1 VSDLATGPRYKV
13 PFRRRREG
21 RTNYHVRYKLILSK
35 KPRLVVR
42 KSNGNMTVQL
52 VVAEL
57 SGDKTLLTITS
68 KELRDYGYALATGN
82 LPAAY
87 LTGLLFGKKMLALG
101 VSEAIADIGL
111 HASTKGGR
119 IYATIKGVVDAG
131 VNVPHSPEIFP
142 EDERIRGEHIKE
154 FKGSDIV
161 DQFEAAREKILR

>member
-1 VSDLATGPRYKV
+1 MATGPRYKV

-21 RTNYHVRYKLILSK
+21 VTNYHQRYRLILSK

-42 KSNGNMTVQL
+42 KSNGNMILQL
-52 VVAEL
+52 VVAEMA
-57 SGDKTLLTITS
+57 GDRTLMTVTS
-68 KELRDYGYALATGN
+68 KVLRDYGYTLGTGN

-101 VSEAIADIGL
+101 NSEAVADIGL

-119 IYATIKGVVDAG
+119 IYAAIKGVVDAG

-142 EDERIRGEHIKE
+142 DDERIRGEHIKAYR
-154 FKGSDIV
+154 GSEIV
-161 DQFEAAREKILR
+161 DQFEAVREKILR

>member
-1 VSDLATGPRYKV
+1 LATGPRYKV

-21 RTNYHVRYKLILSK
+21 KTNYHVRYKLILSK

-42 KSNGNMTVQL
+42 KSNGNMNLQL

-57 SGDKTLLTITS
+57 MGDKTLLTVTS
-68 KELRDYGYALATGN
+68 KEIKDYGYTMSTGN

-101 VSEAIADIGL
+101 ITQTIADIGL

-131 VNVPHSPEIFP
+131 VKMPHSPEIFP

-154 FKGSDIV
+154 YAGSDIV
-161 DQFEAAREKILR
+161 SQFEAAREKILR

>member
-1 VSDLATGPRYKV
+1 LATGPSYKV

-21 RTNYHVRYKLILSK
+21 KTNYHARYRLILSK

-42 KSNGNMTVQL
+42 KSNENTTLQL
-52 VVAEL
+52 VVAEIT
-57 SGDKTLLTITS
+57 GDKTLLTVTS
-68 KELRDYGYALATGN
+68 KELRDYGYTLATGN

-101 VSEAIADIGL
+101 VKEAIADIGL

-119 IYATIKGVVDAG
+119 IYASIKGAVDAG
-131 VNVPHSPEIFP
+131 ADIPHSEEIFP
-142 EDERIRGEHIKE
+142 EDERIRGEHIKGHT
-154 FKGSDIV
+154 GSDIV